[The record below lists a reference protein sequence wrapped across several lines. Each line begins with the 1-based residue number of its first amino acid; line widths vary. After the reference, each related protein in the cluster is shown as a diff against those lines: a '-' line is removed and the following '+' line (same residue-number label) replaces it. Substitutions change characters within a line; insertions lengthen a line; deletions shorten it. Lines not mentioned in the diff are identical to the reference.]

1 MELGR
6 WLRSLGL
13 EQYEAI
19 FRENAV
25 DETVLSDLTDQD
37 LEKLGV
43 SLGNRRKL
51 LRSESGGLFADVRDI
66 VFMDNTVKPPRPG
79 AQRRVGL

>member
-1 MELGR
+1 
-6 WLRSLGL
+6 
-13 EQYEAI
+13 
-19 FRENAV
+19 
-25 DETVLSDLTDQD
+25 LTDQD